1 MALVFL
7 VVLTTAHLENLDLI
21 VTTMGD
27 NRSQNRGT
35 FNQWRTK
42 LNGVTSTHCE
52 YLIKGDFGSNVC
64 RYLFYFEFFASD
76 NFILLAS
83 GFYDR
88 VHVKP
93 HQ

>member
-21 VTTMGD
+21 VTTMGY

-42 LNGVTSTHCE
+42 LNSVTSTHCE
-52 YLIKGDFGSNVC
+52 YLI
-64 RYLFYFEFFASD
+64 
-76 NFILLAS
+76 
-83 GFYDR
+83 
-88 VHVKP
+88 
-93 HQ
+93 